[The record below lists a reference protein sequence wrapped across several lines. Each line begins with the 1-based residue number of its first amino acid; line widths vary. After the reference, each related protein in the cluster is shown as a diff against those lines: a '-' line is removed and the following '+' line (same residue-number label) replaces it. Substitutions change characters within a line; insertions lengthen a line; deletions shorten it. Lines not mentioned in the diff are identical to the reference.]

1 MKYERYREK
10 CHYSDKIG
18 MKAVVCEEPF
28 ELRLIERPTPQP
40 VRGEVLVR
48 IQRVGLCGTDYHIFA
63 GRHPFLAYPRVIGH
77 ELSGEVV
84 AADPGSRFREGQLV
98 AINPYLSCGTCIAC
112 RKGKPNACVN
122 IRVLGVHTDGGMC
135 ELLSVPESALL
146 DATGLTPDQAAMVE
160 FLSVG
165 AHAVARSKVQSGEP
179 VLVVGA
185 GPIGI
190 GTALFARLE
199 GAKVTLVDRREA
211 RLAYAREQLGFDRV
225 VAAGEDVHHL
235 LASLTEGE
243 MFDTVF
249 EATGSLES
257 MGQSLA
263 YVAAGGT
270 LVFVGVAPGDIVFS
284 DPEFHKRETSL
295 IASRNAL
302 PEDFQRVMAA
312 MKAGLV
318 PTAALHSH
326 SFPAEETPT
335 RLPELIAD
343 ADHVLKAIAHF

>member
-1 MKYERYREK
+1 
-10 CHYSDKIG
+10 

-28 ELRLIERPTPQP
+28 DLRLVDRAAPEPAE
-40 VRGEVLVR
+40 GEVLVR

-77 ELSGEVV
+77 ELSGTVV
-84 AADPGSRFREGQLV
+84 AAGAGSRFSEGQLV

-112 RKGKPNACVN
+112 RKGKPNACVS
-122 IRVLGVHTDGGMC
+122 IQVLGVHTDGGMC
-135 ELLSVPESALL
+135 ELLTVPENALL
-146 DATGLTPDQAAMVE
+146 DATGLTPDQAAMLE
-160 FLSVG
+160 FLAVG
-165 AHAVARSKVQSGEP
+165 AHAVARSRVGRGER

-190 GTALFARLE
+190 GTALFAKLE

-211 RLAYAREQLGFDRV
+211 RLAYARDQLGFGSV
-225 VAAGEDVHHL
+225 VTADDVAEV
-235 LASLTEGE
+235 LASQTDGE

-249 EATGSLES
+249 EATGSLDS
-257 MGQSLA
+257 MSQSLA

-270 LVFVGVAPGDIVFS
+270 LVFVGVAPGEVVFS
-284 DPEFHKRETSL
+284 DPEFHKRETTL
-295 IASRNAL
+295 VASRNAL
-302 PEDFQRVMAA
+302 ATDFERVMVA

-318 PTAALHSH
+318 PTAALQSH

-335 RLPELIAD
+335 RLPELVAD
-343 ADHVLKAIAHF
+343 ADHVLKAIAYF